1 MRSQK
6 CMWVNNAGQFGKG
19 HSLSSTEINII
30 GVWKAA
36 ESTLGAWQRQTPRQ
50 APGFTATALP
60 PPVRSSL
67 TTVFASLLQLTSWL
81 GSRPLPLLQLETNH
95 IYVKTTSELFPSPAT
110 PEYKTC
116 SEWLPHSLEEFYD
129 FVTAA
134 QHVRLLG
141 RGSLESLPNNEATL
155 LLAFPF
161 KSNKTAHVSIFRW
174 LSSGAIDMQKPEPQ
188 ARTGPA
194 GLGSYLLPKPSGLK
208 GKMF

>member
-1 MRSQK
+1 MHVGQQRRAVWKRSLFKFNRNKQNRS
-6 CMWVNNAGQFGKG
+6 VKG
-19 HSLSSTEINII
+19 GREHPGSLAETNSPPGPGLHSGSLS
-30 GVWKAA
+30 
-36 ESTLGAWQRQTPRQ
+36 
-50 APGFTATALP
+50 

-67 TTVFASLLQLTSWL
+67 KTVFFFFFASLLQLTSWL

-95 IYVKTTSELFPSPAT
+95 IYVKTTSELFPSPAR

-134 QHVRLLG
+134 QRVRLLG

-161 KSNKTAHVSIFRW
+161 NSNKTAHVSIFRW

-194 GLGSYLLPKPSGLK
+194 GLSS
-208 GKMF
+208 